1 MIPSAWRRGRAALAI
16 AAAITVVASG
26 CGYRPASSAHD
37 ALGPFDVAAA
47 PVTVPDAAAVMAAV
61 GGARAELAR
70 SGVLGGCH
78 AAPSGRCAEVRVAVT
93 RVEESPVGIV
103 AGASDDAAPLARGV
117 RVTVTGSAAVTVDGK
132 PQRATG
138 EVSAS
143 EVVSVGGG
151 PAAATLAR
159 DDAARAA
166 AARLGVRLARLLLGH
181 PEPTRD

>member
-1 MIPSAWRRGRAALAI
+1 MRGSSRAVAVAVAVAVALSA
-16 AAAITVVASG
+16 

-37 ALGPFDVAAA
+37 PLGPFEVAAA
-47 PVTVPDAAAVMAAV
+47 PVTVPDGATVMAAV

-70 SGVLGGCH
+70 RGVLGGCD
-78 AAPSGRCAEVRVAVT
+78 AAPSRRCAEVRVAVT
-93 RVEESPVGIV
+93 RVEESPAGIA
-103 AGASDDAAPLARGV
+103 AGGSDDAAALARGV
-117 RVTVTGSAAVTVDGK
+117 RVTVTGSAQVTVAGEAR
-132 PQRATG
+132 RATG

-181 PEPTRD
+181 PEPMRD